1 LQSKLNPALRAEYLR
16 KRRDEATAHFK
27 AEGTYLRESL
37 ASMVQTINGLTLP
50 EGASHLAWK
59 VQGQGGKAVGGVQGQ
74 QQGNNGGQQGGGGA
88 GGQNKSGT
96 PNKFSHSA
104 TSSGRTRN
112 CFHCQS
118 PKHFANQCPQ
128 LSLSQDA
135 YKRLQPLGEAR
146 QALRQSTSHL
156 KGTVKVHAIQ
166 LAPEYQTAAKANLS
180 AQSAELRRLD
190 TEYAQLLASCTTSA
204 HQ

>member
-16 KRRDEATAHFK
+16 KRRDEATTHFK

-59 VQGQGGKAVGGVQGQ
+59 VQGQGGKVVGGAQGH

-104 TSSGRTRN
+104 APSGRTRN

-118 PKHFANQCPQ
+118 PKHFAMNCPQ
-128 LSLSQDA
+128 LSLSQDN

-146 QALRQSTSHL
+146 QALRQSTSQL
-156 KGTVKVHAIQ
+156 KGTVKLHAIQ

-190 TEYAQLLASCTTSA
+190 TEYAQLLASCTTPG